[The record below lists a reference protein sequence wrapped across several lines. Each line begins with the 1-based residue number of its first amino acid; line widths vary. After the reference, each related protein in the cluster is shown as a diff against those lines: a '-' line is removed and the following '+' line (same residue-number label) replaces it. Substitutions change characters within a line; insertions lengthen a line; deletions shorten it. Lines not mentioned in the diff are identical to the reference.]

1 MKSLLSKDEKTK
13 LLETFRSSGQTQA
26 AFARSKRYQSKDT
39 GKMDLPAEAWNRT
52 ESEQCWVCW
61 AKADSSKNQ
70 TGNNHP
76 KGRNRNWN
84 AFVWRIFIEWNPESS
99 KRLMKFNFE
108 ETKIYVR
115 PGATDL
121 RKEVGGL
128 LAVIE
133 NEMKLDALTDSVFL
147 FCNKSHKLLKLIFW
161 DKTGFWLAQKR
172 LERNTWPCP
181 DNSEENTFSLMKRQ

>member
-1 MKSLLSKDEKTK
+1 
-13 LLETFRSSGQTQA
+13 
-26 AFARSKRYQSKDT
+26 
-39 GKMDLPAEAWNRT
+39 
-52 ESEQCWVCW
+52 
-61 AKADSSKNQ
+61 
-70 TGNNHP
+70 
-76 KGRNRNWN
+76 
-84 AFVWRIFIEWNPESS
+84 
-99 KRLMKFNFE
+99 MKFNFE

-121 RKEVGGL
+121 RKGAGGL

-172 LERNTWPCP
+172 LERSTCPWPNTETAAWEITNDQLSMLLCGI
-181 DNSEENTFSLMKRQ
+181 DFWRAHEEIKFSSVF